1 MSAQLASHYDRA
13 GAVREAIRW
22 YAIAAEEA
30 QRMHASSEAVRLL
43 NRAVELVRTLP
54 ETRDRHEHE
63 LALLTALLVPLGNV
77 GGWVSDGLTEPQLRA
92 HELSR
97 RVGVEPAPTVL
108 RSLALTTLSQGRFEE
123 ARDVG
128 RQLHLRAE
136 RDEDEMV
143 LVEGHYVHGI
153 STFWQG
159 ELEAAQGH
167 FEAAVARYRPE
178 YRATHLAQFGQ
189 DPKVIC
195 LSRLA
200 NTLWFLGRPA
210 AAAQARDSAFALAEE
225 IGDPESLGITTL
237 FAALL
242 ALDLRDEEA
251 LRAYTETLQAWRR
264 DHEARPLDVTT
275 EALAGYV
282 DVLDGRQDG
291 LARIR
296 QAVDDSHVAEHAPGQ
311 NATMVRILLEAC
323 LRAHH
328 PSVGLAAAEL
338 RLGAGGGAALWDAE
352 FRRLRA
358 EFLATLCGP
367 PEEIEAELERAAAV
381 AARQGA
387 RSLEL
392 RAASSLLRRRIEW
405 RDVRGVRDA
414 RDRLDAL
421 LHALPEPQA
430 SRDRDEAEAL
440 LRDH

>member
-200 NTLWFLGRPA
+200 NTLWFLSRAPSGGSAGAGFGLRTRGGDRRPGESRNHDVVRRPA
-210 AAAQARDSAFALAEE
+210 RTRSARRGS
-225 IGDPESLGITTL
+225 T
-237 FAALL
+237 
-242 ALDLRDEEA
+242 
-251 LRAYTETLQAWRR
+251 
-264 DHEARPLDVTT
+264 
-275 EALAGYV
+275 
-282 DVLDGRQDG
+282 
-291 LARIR
+291 ARIYGDT
-296 QAVDDSHVAEHAPGQ
+296 AG
-311 NATMVRILLEAC
+311 M
-323 LRAHH
+323 
-328 PSVGLAAAEL
+328 AA
-338 RLGAGGGAALWDAE
+338 
-352 FRRLRA
+352 
-358 EFLATLCGP
+358 
-367 PEEIEAELERAAAV
+367 
-381 AARQGA
+381 
-387 RSLEL
+387 
-392 RAASSLLRRRIEW
+392 
-405 RDVRGVRDA
+405 
-414 RDRLDAL
+414 
-421 LHALPEPQA
+421 
-430 SRDRDEAEAL
+430 
-440 LRDH
+440 